1 MRLDDMPVDPQT
13 LDSAIGARSRS
24 PAATLSPGLLLALI
38 TACLM
43 LQPLSTDLYLAS
55 LPHLARYFE
64 ASPAAVQQ
72 TLSLFV
78 IGFGTAQLVAGP
90 LSDRFGRRPV
100 LLGGLALYV
109 AASVACAVAPS
120 IAALSAARFVQ
131 AIGCCTAVVIARAVI
146 RDVYSPAEGGRVVAQ
161 ASSWMGLAPLLG
173 PVVGAY
179 LQVAFGW
186 RAAFVVLASAGLAV
200 AIATVVKMSETNA
213 YRDPDAMRPGG
224 LVRGYREI
232 LGAPVF
238 WAYAL
243 PGALSF
249 ASIFVF
255 ISGASYVLI
264 NVLDVPTAY
273 FGYAWGLGVTGYLA
287 GAMLCRKLLAT
298 IGVDR
303 ALSLGTALGAVAG
316 VLFAAAVALGFHHW
330 ATVVFGHF
338 VISFAH
344 GINWPCAQTGAVAPF
359 PRRAGA
365 AAGMLGFIV
374 MMAGLF
380 VGVVVAA
387 SHNGTLGPMAMISAS
402 LGLALLASARLGRPA
417 TGRDGDPGGSV

>member
-1 MRLDDMPVDPQT
+1 MRRDDMPIDLQAPDPGT
-13 LDSAIGARSRS
+13 RS
-24 PAATLSPGLLLALI
+24 PGRATPSPKRPAPSPGQLLALI

-43 LQPLSTDLYLAS
+43 LQPLSTDLYLVS
-55 LPHLARYFE
+55 LPHLASYF
-64 ASPAAVQQ
+64 AVSPAAVQQ

-78 IGFGTAQLVAGP
+78 IGFGAAQLVAGP

-109 AASVACAVAPS
+109 VASVGCVLALS
-120 IAALSAARFVQ
+120 ITALSAARFAQ
-131 AIGCCTAVVIARAVI
+131 AVGCCTAVVIARAII

-200 AIATVVKMSETNA
+200 AVGAIVKMNETNA
-213 YRDPDAMRPGG
+213 HPDPDAMRPGG

-255 ISGASYVLI
+255 ISGASYVMI

-287 GAMLCRKLLAT
+287 GAVWCRKLLAAM
-298 IGVDR
+298 GADR
-303 ALSLGTALGAVAG
+303 ALSLGTAIGAASG

-344 GINWPCAQTGAVAPF
+344 GVNWPCAQTGAVAPF

-374 MMAGLF
+374 MTAGF
-380 VGVVVAA
+380 MIGVVVAA
-387 SHNGTLGPMAMISAS
+387 SHDGTLAPMAAISAS
-402 LGLALLASARLGRPA
+402 LGVALLASGRMA
-417 TGRDGDPGGSV
+417 KRAVVA